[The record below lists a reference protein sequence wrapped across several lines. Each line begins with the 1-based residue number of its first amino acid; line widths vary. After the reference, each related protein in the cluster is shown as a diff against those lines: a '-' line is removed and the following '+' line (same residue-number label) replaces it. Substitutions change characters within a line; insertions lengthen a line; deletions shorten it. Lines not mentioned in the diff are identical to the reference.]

1 MAVPSFAAPY
11 AAAWTKCPLFRAHSG
26 RDGSPF
32 ADSHSN
38 PAVSFVGVWRA
49 SVLLGLLRLEFEAAF
64 AIGHRRSSAKMPTA
78 PQENDAAELAVVNA
92 STGLV
97 PLDDA
102 SL

>member
-78 PQENDAAELAVVNA
+78 TQENDKAELTVVNA